1 MNRKATKKIR
11 VGDLYIGGDAPIT
24 IQSMTKTDTR
34 DWKATIDQIKELEEV
49 GCDIVRIAVP
59 DIEAAEAIKNIK
71 KNTNIPIVA
80 DIHFDYRL
88 ALESIKNGV
97 DKLRINPGNIGDRDR
112 VKQVVNAAMERNIP
126 IRIGVNA
133 GSISPKILDQ
143 FNGVN
148 AESMIES
155 ALEHINILEALNFEQ
170 IIISLKASN
179 VLLTLE
185 AYELISKKTNYP
197 LHIGITEAGTKFSGT
212 IKSSIGI
219 GILLARGIGDT
230 IRVSLTDDPKEEVLV
245 AKEILKSLNL
255 YKGNAVELISCP
267 TCGRTQIN
275 LMDMA
280 KELEMRL
287 NKLQIKKTVKV
298 AIMGCAVNGPGE
310 AKEAD
315 IGIAGGKGSALIF
328 KKGEIIRQVN
338 EKNIIEELL
347 EEILKMQNQPQ

>member
-185 AYELISKKTNYP
+185 AYELISKKQTT
-197 LHIGITEAGTKFSGT
+197 LFT
-212 IKSSIGI
+212 
-219 GILLARGIGDT
+219 
-230 IRVSLTDDPKEEVLV
+230 LV
-245 AKEILKSLNL
+245 
-255 YKGNAVELISCP
+255 
-267 TCGRTQIN
+267 
-275 LMDMA
+275 
-280 KELEMRL
+280 
-287 NKLQIKKTVKV
+287 
-298 AIMGCAVNGPGE
+298 
-310 AKEAD
+310 
-315 IGIAGGKGSALIF
+315 
-328 KKGEIIRQVN
+328 
-338 EKNIIEELL
+338 
-347 EEILKMQNQPQ
+347 

>member
-219 GILLARGIGDT
+219 GILLWGIG
-230 IRVSLTDDPKEEVLV
+230 
-245 AKEILKSLNL
+245 ILLGFL
-255 YKGNAVELISCP
+255 D
-267 TCGRTQIN
+267 R
-275 LMDMA
+275 
-280 KELEMRL
+280 
-287 NKLQIKKTVKV
+287 
-298 AIMGCAVNGPGE
+298 
-310 AKEAD
+310 
-315 IGIAGGKGSALIF
+315 
-328 KKGEIIRQVN
+328 
-338 EKNIIEELL
+338 
-347 EEILKMQNQPQ
+347 